1 MPVKQVK
8 WLSGLNL
15 HLMDFSYKTP
25 AELQV
30 MLGERL
36 RALRLSRNFSQREL
50 ADKAGVSLRAWHN
63 LEAGAGS
70 TIETFLRGL
79 KALDAVDTIDALVPQ
94 SRVSPLAL
102 LKKSTLPRRV
112 SRPRTKRKAMP

>member
-1 MPVKQVK
+1 ME
-8 WLSGLNL
+8 S
-15 HLMDFSYKTP
+15 SYKTP
-25 AELQV
+25 EELQV
-30 MLGERL
+30 VLGERL

-79 KALDAVDTIDALVPQ
+79 KALDAVDTLDALVPQ

-112 SRPRTKRKAMP
+112 SRPRTKRKATP

>member
-1 MPVKQVK
+1 
-8 WLSGLNL
+8 
-15 HLMDFSYKTP
+15 MDSSYKTP
-25 AELQV
+25 EELQV
-30 MLGERL
+30 VLGERL

-63 LEAGAGS
+63 LESGAGS
-70 TIETFLRGL
+70 TIETLLRGL
-79 KALDAVDTIDALVPQ
+79 KALDAVDTLDALVPQ
-94 SRVSPLAL
+94 ARVSPLAL